1 MFDDGKH
8 LFIYPPE
15 KFAKLFHIL
24 VPICSTCIHHHVHKH
39 TYIYILNSPSRNFLS
54 GANRYHEA
62 CIPSTRT
69 FQPPRSLFLYSPHIR
84 GYNLRIYL
92 WVYRLHHTIPSISTH
107 TFQTSRTPCVHIP
120 HIVAIGCHTL
130 VFLDSLVLLSS
141 LVCLSKLVLVLMDLL
156 SNLSSVSSCLFH

>member
-69 FQPPRSLFLYSPHIR
+69 FQPPR
-84 GYNLRIYL
+84 
-92 WVYRLHHTIPSISTH
+92 
-107 TFQTSRTPCVHIP
+107 TPCVHIP

-130 VFLDSLVLLSS
+130 VFLDSLVLFSILVFLSS

-156 SNLSSVSSCLFH
+156 SNMSSVSSCLFHHQQPPPH